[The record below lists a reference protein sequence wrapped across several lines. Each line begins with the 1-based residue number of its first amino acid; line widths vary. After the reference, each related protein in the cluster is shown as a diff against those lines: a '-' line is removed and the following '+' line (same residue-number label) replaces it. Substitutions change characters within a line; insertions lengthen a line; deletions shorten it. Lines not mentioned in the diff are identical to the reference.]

1 MTVDNVDISKV
12 IMEVIPAHPTDYLR
26 VVNRNMVRLLHSEDE
41 ASLEI
46 PTLRERAK
54 TFVNR
59 DRYISIF
66 SKRESTDG

>member
-41 ASLEI
+41 APLEI